1 MWPFKKTAKIDDLL
15 APTRVPNS
23 GFVLIGSYDIGTQ
36 YDETFGYEV
45 PESADYYGDD
55 YAGGLGSGPALK
67 VTITDGP
74 LNEPFTEYFD
84 SVSDFTDA
92 VNAFYGLYGEEGPVT
107 LVIEEI

>member
-15 APTRVPNS
+15 AAESVPDS

-55 YAGGLGSGPALK
+55 YAGGLGTGPALK
-67 VTITDGP
+67 VTVTSALTD
-74 LNEPFTEYFD
+74 EPQEFFYESVFDFAREVEYNGD
-84 SVSDFTDA
+84 
-92 VNAFYGLYGEEGPVT
+92 LYEGRGPVT